1 MVKENTQILIKTA
14 GILTWL
20 VIFVLFLMEVKRYYN
35 IDVFPGYNS
44 NFEEVY
50 GSVRGGITKD
60 AKGLK

>member
-1 MVKENTQILIKTA
+1 MVKENFQILLKTA